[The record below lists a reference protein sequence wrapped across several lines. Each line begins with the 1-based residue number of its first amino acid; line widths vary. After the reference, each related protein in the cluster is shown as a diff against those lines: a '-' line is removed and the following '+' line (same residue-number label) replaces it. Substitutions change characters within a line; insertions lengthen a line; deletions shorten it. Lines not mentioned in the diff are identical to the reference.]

1 MAMRRDTTAA
11 AVAVPRAMG
20 AAIRS
25 PVDNRKLFSKT
36 MRVGWKGLAL
46 LSGLVAVNGEGPR
59 SSNGACWNF
68 HRESKRPHP
77 IALQNVAVALTFL
90 APA

>member
-11 AVAVPRAMG
+11 TVAVPRAMG
-20 AAIRS
+20 AAIRY
-25 PVDNRKLFSKT
+25 NRKLFSKT